1 MKPISISNI
10 QIRIANLKKSIFR
23 SWSMVDRSILS
34 AVYRVS
40 NKLIAYKKP

>member
-10 QIRIANLKKSIFR
+10 QITVANLEQSIFR
-23 SWSMVDRSILS
+23 GWSMVDRSIFS

-40 NKLIAYKKP
+40 HNL